1 MAKRASIYIEEF
13 KLANPIPSA
22 SRIGGI
28 VASGIINGVDT
39 ATGKVAATLE
49 DQCRH
54 MFAHMKRI
62 VEASGG
68 STDDIL
74 KVTVWMKDRG
84 QRDAL
89 NQEWVKMFPDPATRP
104 ARHAMRADLEGGI
117 LVQCDFMA
125 VIG

>member
-1 MAKRASIYIEEF
+1 MAKRTSIYIEDF

-28 VASGIINGVDT
+28 VASGIINGVDP
-39 ATGKVAATLE
+39 ATGRVAATLE

>member
-1 MAKRASIYIEEF
+1 MAKRTGIYIDEL
-13 KLANPIPSA
+13 KHANPIPAA

-28 VASGIINGVDT
+28 VASGIINGIDP
-39 ATGKVAATLE
+39 ATGKAAATLE
-49 DQCRH
+49 EQCQH
-54 MFAHMKRI
+54 MFAHVKRI
-62 VEASGG
+62 VEAAGG

-74 KVTVWMKDRG
+74 KITVWMKDRA

-89 NQEWVKMFPDPATRP
+89 NQEWVKMFPDKATRP
-104 ARHAMRADLEGGI
+104 ARHTMRGDLEGAN